1 MIERYAAWGICFS
14 DYLIFFNNHEKK
26 KRVCMP
32 DWLKR
37 LLVLFLNS
45 VSWSNRYESRVLTIR
60 QLRLKEPWCISHCTV
75 NGNSRRLPRS
85 AAITCG
91 TALTEITRQSH
102 FWCLNLK
109 SQGLRISPSQ
119 HWLWQTDASRCCDYT
134 NKPWFTKT
142 VPWNHVWHPQTKSQC
157 LRILQSQHPSCCAVA
172 IPSERSLILKVQ
184 RKCSDNY
191 LSYRI
196 YSQINPP
203 VHSFKLRKKSNCS
216 APRNSCSISLL
227 NLHCEHFYGF
237 KLTTFQSFRKWSVP
251 MYST

>member
-1 MIERYAAWGICFS
+1 MLLWLFDIFQQPRKKETSMYAGLTQKASRAFPEFCFMELQIWVQS
-14 DYLIFFNNHEKK
+14 TDNQATASKK
-26 KRVCMP
+26 TVVYFT
-32 DWLKR
+32 LH
-37 LLVLFLNS
+37 S
-45 VSWSNRYESRVLTIR
+45 
-60 QLRLKEPWCISHCTV
+60 CTV

-85 AAITCG
+85 AAITYG
-91 TALTEITRQSH
+91 TALTEIIRQSH

-109 SQGLRISPSQ
+109 SQSLRISRSQ

-134 NKPWFTKT
+134 NKPWFIKT

-227 NLHCEHFYGF
+227 NLHCEHFYGS

>member
-60 QLRLKEPWCISHCTV
+60 QLRLKKPWCISHCTV
-75 NGNSRRLPRS
+75 RRLPRS
-85 AAITCG
+85 AAITYG
-91 TALTEITRQSH
+91 TALTEITRQNH
-102 FWCLNLK
+102 FWCFNLK
-109 SQGLRISPSQ
+109 SQSLRISRCQ
-119 HWLWQTDASRCCDYT
+119 HWLWQKDASRCCNYT
-134 NKPWFTKT
+134 NKTWFTKT
-142 VPWNHVWHPQTKSQC
+142 VPWNHVWHPDQITGPQC
-157 LRILQSQHPSCCAVA
+157 LTIPTSLVLRYA

-227 NLHCEHFYGF
+227 NLHCEHFYGS